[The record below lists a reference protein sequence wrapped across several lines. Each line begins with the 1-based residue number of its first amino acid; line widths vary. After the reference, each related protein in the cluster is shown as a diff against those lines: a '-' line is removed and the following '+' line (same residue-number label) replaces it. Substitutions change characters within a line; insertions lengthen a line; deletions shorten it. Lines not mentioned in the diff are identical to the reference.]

1 MFAGKPKSSRPR
13 LLVLA
18 NRRKETVR
26 QALNDL
32 LPWFEQ
38 RAVVTAI
45 LDLGTPSGW
54 QEAPT
59 PPDVDLAVVLGGD
72 GTVLASARYLL
83 EQQVPIMGVN
93 FGKVGFLPE
102 FNIDD
107 LRLHW
112 DQIVAGE
119 CRTTRRIMMVVSVQ
133 GPGGSIRGEQD
144 SNMAPA
150 LIAMND
156 AIITAGPPYRMIK
169 LQLAI
174 DSTATQTSDTVFMG
188 DGVLVSTP
196 SGSTAYNLAAGGP
209 IVSPEV
215 DAFCVTPICPQSL
228 AFRPIVVNSTC
239 QISLRILEANEGTTL
254 VIDGQ
259 VPFHLAADQE
269 VMICRHSKSLQLIH
283 NPDLSYWTKIATK
296 MHWAARPRS

>member
-1 MFAGKPKSSRPR
+1 MFAGKSESNRPR
-13 LLVLA
+13 VLVLA
-18 NRRKETVR
+18 NQRKETVR
-26 QALNDL
+26 QALQDL

-38 RAVVTAI
+38 RAAVTAT
-45 LDLGTPSGW
+45 LDLGTPAGW
-54 QEAPT
+54 QNAT
-59 PPDVDLAVVLGGD
+59 KPPDADLAVVLGGD

-93 FGKVGFLPE
+93 FGKVGFLAE

-107 LRLHW
+107 LKLHW
-112 DQIVAGE
+112 DQVVAGE
-119 CRTTRRIMMVVSVQ
+119 CRTTSRIMMVVSIQ
-133 GPGGSIRGEQD
+133 DPDKSIRGEQD

-150 LIAMND
+150 LMAMND
-156 AIITAGPPYRMIK
+156 AMITAGPPYRMIK

-174 DSTATQTSDTVFMG
+174 DPTATQTNDTVFMG

-209 IVSPEV
+209 IISPEV

-228 AFRPIVVNSTC
+228 AFRPIIVNSTC
-239 QISLRILEANEGTTL
+239 QICLRILEANEGTTL
-254 VIDGQ
+254 VLDGQ
-259 VPFHLAADQE
+259 VPIRLAVGQE
-269 VMICRHSKSLQLIH
+269 VMICRHSKSLHLIH
-283 NPDLSYWTKIATK
+283 KPDLSYWTKIATK